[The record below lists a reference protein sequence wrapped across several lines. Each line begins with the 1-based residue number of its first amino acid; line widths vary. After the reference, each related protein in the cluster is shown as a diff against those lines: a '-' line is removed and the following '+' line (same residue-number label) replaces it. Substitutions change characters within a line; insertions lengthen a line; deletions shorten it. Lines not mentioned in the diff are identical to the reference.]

1 MGREVPI
8 FLPKESWLPQTT
20 AERKP
25 TKLYFIHSMYKKALW
40 NVGIRYSYLNNLLMQ
55 EQSIYSG
62 LDLEKSWMTF
72 IFLWYIMDIMEY
84 SLSKNIMEQYIK
96 DTN

>member
-1 MGREVPI
+1 
-8 FLPKESWLPQTT
+8 
-20 AERKP
+20 
-25 TKLYFIHSMYKKALW
+25 
-40 NVGIRYSYLNNLLMQ
+40 MQ

-72 IFLWYIMDIMEY
+72 IFLCYIMDIMEY

>member
-1 MGREVPI
+1 
-8 FLPKESWLPQTT
+8 
-20 AERKP
+20 
-25 TKLYFIHSMYKKALW
+25 MYKKALW
-40 NVGIRYSYLNNLLMQ
+40 NVGIRYSYLNNLLIQ